1 MSLMEQFAQ
10 PEMFENLSFGEK
22 MAGTGITALMGMGIT
37 FAILIILW
45 VMIAVMTRII
55 RSFEGVGKKKAEA
68 PKAAPAAPATAA
80 APAAAAAAPAA
91 GGASPLAESASD
103 DQLIAVIAAAIAAA
117 EGGAAAPSFVVKKI
131 QRIAGPATAWNM
143 AGLNESFDSRR
154 M

>member
-1 MSLMEQFAQ
+1 MEQFAN
-10 PEMFENLSFGEK
+10 PEFFGNLSFGEK

-45 VMIAVMTRII
+45 VMIAFMTKII
-55 RSFEGVGKKKAEA
+55 RGFENTGKKKAEA
-68 PKAAPAAPATAA
+68 PAAAPAAPAAA

-131 QRIAGPATAWNM
+131 QRLAGPATAWNM
-143 AGLNESFDSRR
+143 A
-154 M
+154 